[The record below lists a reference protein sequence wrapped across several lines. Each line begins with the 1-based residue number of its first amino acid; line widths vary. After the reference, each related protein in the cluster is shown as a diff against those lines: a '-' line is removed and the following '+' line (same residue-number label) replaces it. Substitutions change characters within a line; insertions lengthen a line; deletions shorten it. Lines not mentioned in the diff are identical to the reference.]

1 MQLQGSAAMMVQ
13 SQSLRACGA
22 SACVSASLLVGLA
35 LRLLAAVLGS
45 QFRSEWLSAS
55 LASLTRP
62 LSLALFWHASMY
74 APTRPRQGSSI
85 FFSVLFSS
93 NCVLSSILFRCVVHE
108 LHVVR
113 SRLLFGIVRSH
124 LCLISC
130 ALLWR
135 KLDGIQSH
143 ILHCKLLLSI
153 TGSPECSLFAFRCK
167 SSAMRILIRVFVSV
181 LKRKPSLL
189 SLSVLGSPAFQL
201 LLLFSGDT
209 FPLLPL
215 SLLSRNLLLL
225 RILQV
230 LLGDVLDSLF
240 HILGCPPYNKLLSLS
255 GLIDAFLD
263 DCHDMIEPSS

>member
-22 SACVSASLLVGLA
+22 SACVSASSLVGLA

-135 KLDGIQSH
+135 KLDGVISSIVSFFFQSRA
-143 ILHCKLLLSI
+143 LLSAL
-153 TGSPECSLFAFRCK
+153 C
-167 SSAMRILIRVFVSV
+167 
-181 LKRKPSLL
+181 
-189 SLSVLGSPAFQL
+189 
-201 LLLFSGDT
+201 
-209 FPLLPL
+209 
-215 SLLSRNLLLL
+215 
-225 RILQV
+225 
-230 LLGDVLDSLF
+230 
-240 HILGCPPYNKLLSLS
+240 SLS
-255 GLIDAFLD
+255 GVSPVPCEFSSESSSASSSASLRFSLSASSTARRSSSSFSSLAIRFRSSLSACFLAIFSYFAFCKFSSVTFSTACSTFLAVLHITSF
-263 DCHDMIEPSS
+263 CPSPVSSMRFLMTAMT